1 MKTSQPKLP
10 RFDVSVNTLPSSG
23 FKITLK
29 ANPDELLAIAED
41 SQLLSVEKFHADL
54 VFRRWRRDGITV
66 TGSLRASITQ
76 ACVVTLDPLETRI
89 EAEIERT
96 FLPEGSGLTKPRLNN
111 EGEMIVDLD
120 GGDEPDVFEGDTIDA
135 WSIVLEQFNL
145 EIDLFPRSPGLEE
158 TVASPNQ
165 EEENDLHSPFS
176 GLKDMMKAKKPH

>member
-10 RFDVSVNTLPSSG
+10 RFDVSVTTLPSSG
-23 FKITLK
+23 FKVALEAT
-29 ANPDELLAIAED
+29 PSELLAIAAD
-41 SQLLSVEKFHADL
+41 SQLLSVEKFHTDL
-54 VFRRWRRDGITV
+54 VFRRWRRDGVTV

-76 ACVVTLDPLETRI
+76 ACVVTLDPLETSI

-111 EGEMIVDLD
+111 EGEIIVDFD
-120 GGDEPDVFEGDTIDA
+120 GGDEPELFEGDTIDA

-158 TVASPNQ
+158 TIAGPGQ
-165 EEENDLHSPFS
+165 EEEKGLHSPFS
-176 GLKDMMKAKKPH
+176 GLKDLMKAKKPH